1 MILNKLKL
9 LAQTVGFVVMML
21 FILSGALSF
30 FTNARL
36 ALGAAQQAAALQTS
50 PSNALVPT
58 FFNYQGTLR
67 NPEGQPL
74 SGVHK
79 LTFRIYK
86 NVTDP
91 LPEALWME
99 EHAEVTV
106 RNGQFSVLLGD
117 LNPIPPELFASS
129 DRFIGITLAPFDEM
143 TPRQRFASVPYA
155 VASDYAGDAQRL
167 GGKAPGDYALLGALT
182 TLSNTVAAGRNS
194 LDSANGGAKEVVYVA
209 ENGNIGIN
217 TKSPATMIHMLVN
230 TLRMEFAGSWLDINT
245 GGGWAS
251 FVSPG
256 RLQLFAP
263 ILHLD
268 ASSVRVNNAAPVR
281 ILRFEN
287 VGNNALFNTFVPANQ
302 YYCVAAGW
310 SAKWDID
317 ENGGG
322 TNAVWTFET
331 ANMWHARVIFSS
343 HSGDDENPDV
353 DILCFRREFA
363 SWEGAP
369 TWLNDPN

>member
-21 FILSGALSF
+21 FILYGALSF

-36 ALGAAQQAAALQTS
+36 ALGAARQSAALQTS
-50 PSNALVPT
+50 PSNAVAPT
-58 FFNYQGTLR
+58 FFNYQGVLR

-79 LTFRIYK
+79 LTFRIYDD
-86 NVTDP
+86 VTDP

-117 LNPIPPELFASS
+117 LKPIPPELFAGP

-143 TPRQRFASVPYA
+143 MPRQRFASVPYA
-155 VASDYAGDAQRL
+155 FASDYAGDAQAL
-167 GGKAPGDYALLGALT
+167 GGKAPGDYASLDALT
-182 TLSNTVAAGRNS
+182 TLSNTVVAGRNS
-194 LDSANGGAKEVVYVA
+194 LDSANGRTKEVVYVA

-217 TKSPATMIHMLVN
+217 TKSPATMVHMLIN
-230 TLRMEFAGSWLDINT
+230 TLRLEFAGSWLDINT

-263 ILHLD
+263 IIQLD
-268 ASSVRVNNAAPVR
+268 SPTVRVNNAAPVR
-281 ILRFEN
+281 ILRYEN
-287 VGNNALFNTFVPANQ
+287 VGNDAFFNMFIPANQ

-310 SAKWDID
+310 SAKWDIQ
-317 ENGGG
+317 EGGSG
-322 TNAVWTFET
+322 TNAVWTYESSGT
-331 ANMWHARVIFSS
+331 WWARAIFSS
-343 HSGDDENPDV
+343 HNDHENPDV
-353 DILCFRREFA
+353 DIVCFRREFA

-369 TWLNDPN
+369 TWLNSPD

>member
-1 MILNKLKL
+1 MTLNKLRL
-9 LAQTVGFVVMML
+9 FAQTIGFVTMML
-21 FILSGALSF
+21 FVLYGALSL

-36 ALGAAQQAAALQTS
+36 AFGAAQQAAALQTA
-50 PSNALVPT
+50 PPDAVVPT

-74 SGVHK
+74 TGIHK
-79 LTFRIYK
+79 LTFRIYA

-117 LNPIPPELFASS
+117 LNPIPPELFASP

-155 VASDYAGDAQRL
+155 VASDYAGDAQAL
-167 GGKAPGDYALLGALT
+167 GGKAPEDYASFGALT

-194 LDSANGGAKEVVYVA
+194 LDGANGGAKEVVYVA
-209 ENGNIGIN
+209 ENGRIGIN
-217 TKSPATMIHMLVN
+217 TKSPATMLHMLAN
-230 TLRMEFAGSWLDINT
+230 TLRLEFAGSWLDINT
-245 GGGWAS
+245 GGGWVS
-251 FVSPG
+251 FVSPE
-256 RLQLFAP
+256 RLQLFSK

-268 ASSVRVNNAAPVR
+268 APSVRINNAAPVR
-281 ILRFEN
+281 ILRYQK
-287 VGNNALFNTFVPANQ
+287 VGNDALFNTFVPANQ

-310 SAKWDID
+310 SAKWDIQ
-317 ENGGG
+317 EGGSG
-322 TNAVWTFET
+322 INAVWTFE
-331 ANMWHARVIFSS
+331 NNGMWHARVTFSS
-343 HSGDDENPDV
+343 HNDHENPDV
-353 DILCFRREFA
+353 DIVCFRREFA
-363 SWEGAP
+363 SWEGAS
-369 TWLNDPN
+369 TSLNSPD